1 MRVEALALALALALM
16 PGGSMGPLGELTDLM
31 VRRMRVGDLVAAA
44 KFGTPRPID
53 DPVRERQVLEGV
65 RARSAAM
72 GLDPESAVR
81 FFRAQIEANK
91 AVQRGLYAR
100 WMRHPDEVPDERP
113 DLLTDVRQRLD
124 RLTTELLV
132 ELRETERLRRPA
144 VSCEVQAKLAERS
157 AIVVHHLDEVHEDA
171 LVPAMRTVCS

>member
-1 MRVEALALALALALM
+1 MRIMALALTLALM

-31 VRRMRVGDLVAAA
+31 VRRIRAGDLVAAA

-53 DPVRERQVLEGV
+53 DPVRERQVLEDV
-65 RARSAAM
+65 RTRSVAM

-91 AVQRGLYAR
+91 AVQRGLYVR
-100 WMRHPDEVPDERP
+100 WTRHPDEVPDERP
-113 DLLTDVRQRLD
+113 DLLTDVRRRLD
-124 RLTTELLV
+124 GLTTEILV
-132 ELRETERLRRPA
+132 DLKETEQLRRSV

-157 AIVVHHLDEVHEDA
+157 AAVVHHLDEVHEDA
-171 LVPAMRTVCS
+171 LARAMRAVCS